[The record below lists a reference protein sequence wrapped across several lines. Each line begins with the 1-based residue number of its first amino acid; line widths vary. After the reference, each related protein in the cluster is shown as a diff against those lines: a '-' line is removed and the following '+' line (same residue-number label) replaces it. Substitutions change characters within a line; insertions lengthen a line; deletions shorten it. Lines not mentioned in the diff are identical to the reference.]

1 MKRKITAITICMML
15 LSLFTA
21 CGSEDK
27 VSNRVDS
34 NETTTLDIT
43 NSDDNISDFNGTA
56 YIPVRMEF
64 FPLNNKLISEGK
76 AYIDVID
83 YAESE
88 EWENTSEIAEF
99 ILFFEKVIYFDGNE
113 FMQFSTDTTMDN
125 KKFYSGEYYNT

>member
-1 MKRKITAITICMML
+1 MML

-88 EWENTSEIAEF
+88 E
-99 ILFFEKVIYFDGNE
+99 
-113 FMQFSTDTTMDN
+113 
-125 KKFYSGEYYNT
+125 